1 MAQGSPV
8 VTHRDDGGDR
18 GWRRGATIRKEEQK
32 LPLSLA
38 GNGLMA
44 GIQAASSSGP
54 LRALQIPRML
64 SAFQPDCAAWRADIF
79 TE

>member
-1 MAQGSPV
+1 MGEMVEKRSNHPEGRAEAP
-8 VTHRDDGGDR
+8 
-18 GWRRGATIRKEEQK
+18 
-32 LPLSLA
+32 PLSLA

-64 SAFQPDCAAWRADIF
+64 SAFQPDCAAWRAESDIF